1 MTPYQRVRNL
11 NASHIDILEERKCNT
26 GPPPHNMFKINVD
39 TSISNKNHRACLGA
53 VVRNSFGKVV
63 IAGFYQSPFNGSVSF
78 AKAEAV

>member
-1 MTPYQRVRNL
+1 
-11 NASHIDILEERKCNT
+11 
-26 GPPPHNMFKINVD
+26 MFKINFD
-39 TSISNKNHRACLGA
+39 ASISNKNHRACLGA

>member
-1 MTPYQRVRNL
+1 MHRILT
-11 NASHIDILEERKCNT
+11 ILEERKCNT

-39 TSISNKNHRACLGA
+39 ASISNKNHRACLGA